1 MYIILPTEIFLLS
14 CQLPNG
20 SHITEGTFTT
30 LKDDMVTPAIDVVFL
45 LESKACN
52 VELTQQNLL
61 SALVTSLT
69 AELKHMSI
77 DHHRFAVVTFGGSNE
92 FEKPRSV
99 TSNGQVFT
107 TAENVQS
114 YFSHVKNGNGTSDVF
129 TAITTASK
137 LIFKPGAV
145 KMFVL
150 LLCSKC
156 EFNVLKV
163 RSHLIDGCLFNNSL

>member
-1 MYIILPTEIFLLS
+1 
-14 CQLPNG
+14 
-20 SHITEGTFTT
+20 
-30 LKDDMVTPAIDVVFL
+30 MVTPAIDVVFL

-163 RSHLIDGCLFNNSL
+163 RSHLIDGCLFNISL